1 VTLADTERHD
11 GVPVV
16 RPREDIDAA
25 NAAALRE
32 QLAECVDSGTDRL
45 IVDLTGTRYIDSA
58 GIDMLFRLGELLRQR
73 RATLLLVIAPESNL
87 ARLAEIV
94 GLAHAMPVLGTV
106 QEALGAP
113 AQRSLD
119 R

>member
-1 VTLADTERHD
+1 MSIADVERHD

-32 QLAECVDSGTDRL
+32 RLADCVEGSDRL
-45 IVDLTGTRYIDSA
+45 IVDLSGTRYIDSA
-58 GIDMLFRLGELLRQR
+58 GIDMLFRLAELLRQR
-73 RATLLLVIAPESNL
+73 RAKLLLVIEPESPL

-94 GLAHAMPVLGTV
+94 GMSRSMAIHASV
-106 QEALGAP
+106 QEALGAQP
-113 AQRSLD
+113 QHSP
-119 R
+119 

>member
-1 VTLADTERHD
+1 MSPPDVERQD

-32 QLAECVDSGTDRL
+32 QLADCVDPATDRL
-45 IVDLTGTRYIDSA
+45 IVDLSETRYIDSA
-58 GIDMLFRLGELLRQR
+58 GIDMLFRLAELLRQR
-73 RATLLLVIAPESNL
+73 RTKLLLVIAPESNL

-94 GLAHAMPVLGTV
+94 GLPRAMAIHASLRA
-106 QEALGAP
+106 ALGAE
-113 AQRSLD
+113 AQPSP
-119 R
+119 